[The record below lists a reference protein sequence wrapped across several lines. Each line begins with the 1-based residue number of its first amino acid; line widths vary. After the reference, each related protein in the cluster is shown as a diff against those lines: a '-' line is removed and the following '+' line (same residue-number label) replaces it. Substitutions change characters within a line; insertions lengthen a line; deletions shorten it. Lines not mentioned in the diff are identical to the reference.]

1 MTKPLTLYLCV
12 ARASVL
18 RGACVLRD
26 RRWPRARNG
35 NVVVMRGETLYV
47 VPGRTLRRI

>member
-1 MTKPLTLYLCV
+1 MAKLFTLYLCV

-18 RGACVLRD
+18 RGCCVLRD
-26 RRWPRARNG
+26 RAWPRARNG
-35 NVVVMRGETLYV
+35 NVVVMRGETLFI